1 MSKEFTRRDW
11 KWKYHFAQV
20 RVSSAMMH
28 VTPFRCGVWLICFL
42 LSSSIV
48 TAFTIE
54 PHLADFPDA
63 PNKNVRRPIKGI
75 MTTYGYVIPDP
86 KVPNRLSIFFTGGRI
101 EPNDDVTDQKEWER
115 LFNSGP
121 LPQRNLGEKLRLLA
135 ASLLMGAQA
144 PVEANEDSSMDFE
157 FTRPLGGHGIAYV
170 DVIYLDD
177 CLRIVRGHRGTI
189 FTFVRIPEA

>member
-1 MSKEFTRRDW
+1 
-11 KWKYHFAQV
+11 
-20 RVSSAMMH
+20 MMH